1 MKVLMYC
8 QYVLGIGHF
17 FRSLEIARA
26 LKGHEVVL
34 VTGGPEMEAALPGH
48 VREVRLPGL
57 AMDGEFSGLFATE
70 PSRSVEEVKKTRLEM
85 LFELFRE
92 ESPDLFLVELYPFG
106 RGSFRFEL
114 EPVLEAVRT
123 GGLPACRVV
132 SSLRDILVEK
142 KDPGAYEER
151 VLRALNRRFDALLV
165 HADPALVRL
174 EQTFSR
180 ASDIAVPVVYTGFVT
195 ARPEPG
201 AGERLRRRLG
211 LGPSDRLVVASAGGG
226 GVGGRLLEATLAAFD
241 LLPDEP
247 AAHLHLFTG
256 PFMDAASYA
265 ALAARDGGRARVARF
280 TPDFLP
286 LLAAADLSVSLAG
299 YNTSMNVLA
308 AGVPALLWPFAQN
321 REQRLRAE
329 ALARRGAAKVL
340 EDADLE
346 PKRLAGLM
354 AERLKRPERVTTSID
369 LDGAVHTARW
379 IEAFMENAA

>member
-1 MKVLMYC
+1 MKILMYC

-26 LKGHEVVL
+26 LEGHEVVL
-34 VTGGPEMEAALPGH
+34 VTGGPAVEAALPAH
-48 VREVRLPGL
+48 VRPARLPGL
-57 AMDGEFSGLFATE
+57 AMDDEFSRLYAVE
-70 PSRSVEEVKKTRLEM
+70 PGRSVEEVKQARVEM
-85 LFELFRE
+85 LFRLFQE
-92 ESPDLFLVELYPFG
+92 EAPDLFLVELYPFG

-114 EPVLEAVRT
+114 EPVLEAART

-142 KDPGAYEER
+142 KDPGAHEER
-151 VLRALNRRFDALLV
+151 VLRALNRSFDALLV
-165 HADPALVRL
+165 HADPSLVRL
-174 EQTFSR
+174 EETFSR
-180 ASDIAVPVVYTGFVT
+180 TADIAMPVVYTGFVT

-201 AGERLRRRLG
+201 AGERLRGRLG

-256 PFMDAASYA
+256 PFMDEASYA
-265 ALAARDGGRARVARF
+265 ALAARDGGRVKVARF
-280 TPDFLP
+280 TPDFLDV
-286 LLAAADLSVSLAG
+286 LAAADLSVSLAG

-308 AGVPALLWPFAQN
+308 AGAPALLWPFAQN

-329 ALARRGAAKVL
+329 ALAGRGVATVL

-354 AERLKRPERVTTSID
+354 AERLERPERVTTSID
-369 LDGAVHTARW
+369 LDGAAHTARW
-379 IEAFMENAA
+379 LEAFMESAA